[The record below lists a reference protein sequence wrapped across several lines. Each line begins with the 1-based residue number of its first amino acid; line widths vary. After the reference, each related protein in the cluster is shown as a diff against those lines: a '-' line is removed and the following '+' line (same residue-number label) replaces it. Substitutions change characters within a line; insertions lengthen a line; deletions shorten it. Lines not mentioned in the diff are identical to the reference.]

1 MTPAP
6 YGTPTRELLDRVR
19 TSLPAG
25 HVREVRMFGV
35 IAVMIDDAMAVAAH
49 NDGSLLVR
57 IDPAEDASLLNRP
70 HASRA
75 DMGKGRSMG
84 EGWIRVDASALRT
97 DAALSAWL
105 QAATRY
111 LDRRKTALT

>member
-1 MTPAP
+1 MTAAP
-6 YGTPTRELLDRVR
+6 DGSPTRELLDRVR

-35 IAVMIDDAMAVAAH
+35 IAIMVDDVMAVAAH

-57 IDPAEDASLLNRP
+57 VDPAEDASLLNSP
-70 HASRA
+70 YAFRA
-75 DMGKGRSMG
+75 EMGKGRSMG
-84 EGWIRVDASALRT
+84 EGWIRVDPRALRT
-97 DAALSAWL
+97 DAALSNWL

-111 LDRRKTALT
+111 LDRRNTAPT